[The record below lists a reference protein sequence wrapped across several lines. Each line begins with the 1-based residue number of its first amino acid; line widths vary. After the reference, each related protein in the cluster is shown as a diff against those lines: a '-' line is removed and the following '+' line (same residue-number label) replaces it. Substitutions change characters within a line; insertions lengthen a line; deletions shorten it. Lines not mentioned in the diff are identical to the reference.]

1 MMEVPREDAPVLR
14 VSVYRVGDRDRFLV
28 STSLA
33 LAQDGWTVQ
42 AADDPEEVIQT
53 LKQWLRSVET
63 RHHGTS

>member
-33 LAQDGWTVQ
+33 LAQDGWTVHG
-42 AADDPEEVIQT
+42 ADDPEEVIQT
-53 LKQWLRSVET
+53 LKHWLQSVET
-63 RHHGTS
+63 RHRATS